1 MGQVLQAGAGQA
13 PGAPGGDRCG
23 AAEGDAGG
31 HDQQGLR
38 LVDPRRPDRRRDDP
52 RRRPRGDRHRRDGV
66 DVERALSAQEGALR
80 LPARPRRADRL
91 DDLRRPH
98 RRLRLAAHGAA
109 QLDGLPRARDQPR
122 GAGRVGVPVAA
133 ARRGGTGG
141 RAATRTRSFPLAAS
155 PPTRAS
161 VRDTTLESL
170 AKLKPVFDPDGTTT
184 AGQRAGRERRRLL
197 RDRHLGG
204 VRGAARPRDPGDD
217 RLAGL
222 RRRRLRLPGADAR
235 QRRGGRLREGRK
247 ERSTTSSGSR
257 STRRSRRSRS
267 TRRGCSAPTR
277 RS

>member
-13 PGAPGGDRCG
+13 PGAPGRDRRR

-38 LVDPRRPDRRRDDP
+38 LVDPRRPDRRHDDP
-52 RRRPRGDRHRRDGV
+52 RRRPRGDRHGRDGV
-66 DVERALSAQEGALR
+66 DVERAVPAQEGALR

-109 QLDGLPRARDQPR
+109 QLDGLPRARHQPR

-133 ARRGGTGG
+133 ARRRGTGG
-141 RAATRTRSFPLAAS
+141 WTLRGRDRRRRRRDRGREH
-155 PPTRAS
+155 PPGHDARVAREAQAG
-161 VRDTTLESL
+161 VRPRGD
-170 AKLKPVFDPDGTTT
+170 DHRR
-184 AGQRAGRERRRLL
+184 QRAWRERRRLL

-222 RRRRLRLPGADAR
+222 RRRRLRLSRADAGE
-235 QRRGGRLREGRK
+235 RRGDRLREGR
-247 ERSTTSSGSR
+247 EDASTTSSGSR

-267 TRRGCSAPTR
+267 IRRGCSAPTR